1 MFLYTVYPNLLF
13 YIHFTTHFVGAILYI
28 MKRGEGILK
37 CGLFAPKYYGEFACM
52 KGECRHSC
60 CIGWEI
66 DIDDLT
72 MKKYSAVGG
81 EIGERIRNSISTPGL
96 VCDGALANNE
106 CDATPHF
113 VHTCG
118 GRCPH
123 LDESGL
129 CRIILGLGEDYL
141 SDICRLHPRFFNET
155 ARGTEVGLGMSC
167 EEAARIIL
175 SSDGY
180 AEFISV
186 GGAECSGCD
195 FDVFPYR
202 AEVYSILSDR
212 KIRYAERL
220 KMIGEKFS
228 VSPSVLTDSEW
239 GEVLSSLEYLDALS
253 CERFACYSS
262 DISESI
268 WECELER
275 ALAYF
280 VYRHSSDAKNYA
292 EFRTGLGFAMFCERL
307 LSSVA
312 KAEGVGNFA
321 DFTDLA
327 RVISEEIEYS
337 ANNTDILRSEIEFAM
352 Q

>member
-1 MFLYTVYPNLLF
+1 MLKQ
-13 YIHFTTHFVGAILYI
+13 THFRALFFFLILLLLTALLPLSVPAIGETPTDYDSYYAEGAKISWDAFNRHTGDTHTEEDKALF
-28 MKRGEGILK
+28 KKNATSSAGAFGEG
-37 CGLFAPKYYGEFACM
+37 
-52 KGECRHSC
+52 
-60 CIGWEI
+60 
-66 DIDDLT
+66 
-72 MKKYSAVGG
+72 
-81 EIGERIRNSISTPGL
+81 
-96 VCDGALANNE
+96 
-106 CDATPHF
+106 
-113 VHTCG
+113 
-118 GRCPH
+118 
-123 LDESGL
+123 
-129 CRIILGLGEDYL
+129 YL

-180 AEFISV
+180 AEFVSV